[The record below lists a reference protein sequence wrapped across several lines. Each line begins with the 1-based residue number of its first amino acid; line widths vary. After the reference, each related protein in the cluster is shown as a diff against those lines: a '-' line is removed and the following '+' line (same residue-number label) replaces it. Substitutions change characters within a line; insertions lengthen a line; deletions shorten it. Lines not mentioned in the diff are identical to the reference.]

1 MRSVGKG
8 PYVQYAG
15 RGGKKE
21 EKCNNKEEER
31 NKGREEREN
40 GAYAFRAKRVAVV
53 AHISGA

>member
-1 MRSVGKG
+1 M
-8 PYVQYAG
+8 QYAG